1 MRLFVDE
8 DLPRSLVTDL
18 IEDGFEATDVRSA
31 GLKGKPDEDLVE
43 FAKKTDAVL
52 LTGDIGIGNVL
63 RFPLGSHSGI
73 ALVRWPEGL
82 PIESLKR
89 MIRAGLKGLT
99 DEEVMGNLVVIEPG
113 KLRVKRPPQ

>member
-1 MRLFVDE
+1 LRLFVDE

-73 ALVRWPEGL
+73 RSCPL
-82 PIESLKR
+82 
-89 MIRAGLKGLT
+89 AG
-99 DEEVMGNLVVIEPG
+99 
-113 KLRVKRPPQ
+113 RPPD